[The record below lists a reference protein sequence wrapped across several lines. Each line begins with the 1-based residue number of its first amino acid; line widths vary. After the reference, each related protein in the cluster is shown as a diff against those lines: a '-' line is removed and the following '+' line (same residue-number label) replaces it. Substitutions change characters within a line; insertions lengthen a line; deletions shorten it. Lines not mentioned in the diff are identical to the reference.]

1 MTSPHTTSP
10 LAIVQTQK
18 DQNIDLIIAAVAE
31 TLKRQGVRIAGFL
44 QRERDSGSSACCS
57 DMYLEDL
64 GSGAHFTIT
73 QRLGPG
79 SSGCRLDP
87 AGLVEAVSYLSA
99 RINTQVDM
107 LFLNRFG
114 KGEEEGR
121 GFRPVI
127 EEAYSLNIPTLIV
140 VRDTYMPAWQEFC
153 GDDYTALPASKDAI
167 IEWYKEIS
175 IENAL
180 LEIA

>member
-1 MTSPHTTSP
+1 MTSP

-31 TLKRQGVRIAGFL
+31 NLKRQGACVAGFL
-44 QRERDSGSSACCS
+44 QRERDIGSSACCS

-64 GSGAHFTIT
+64 GSEAEFTIT

-87 AGLVEAVSYLSA
+87 AGLVEAVSYLSTQ
-99 RINTQVDM
+99 INEQVDM

-140 VRDTYMPAWQEFC
+140 VRDTYINAWQQFC
-153 GDDYTALPASKDAI
+153 GDDFTTLPANRDAI
-167 IEWYKEIS
+167 VDWYRKFPTKSEM
-175 IENAL
+175 
-180 LEIA
+180 LESA

>member
-1 MTSPHTTSP
+1 MTFP

-18 DQNIDLIIAAVAE
+18 DQNIDLIISAVAE
-31 TLKRQGVRIAGFL
+31 NLKRQGVCVAGFL
-44 QRERDSGSSACCS
+44 QRERDIGTSACCS

-64 GSGAHFTIT
+64 DSGAHFTIT

-87 AGLVEAVSYLSA
+87 AGLVEAVSYLTTQ
-99 RINTQVDM
+99 INDQVDM

-127 EEAYSLNIPTLIV
+127 EQAYSLNIPTLIV
-140 VRDTYMPAWQEFC
+140 VRDTYLPAWRQFC
-153 GDDYTALPASKDAI
+153 GDDFTKLPANKDAI
-167 IEWYKEIS
+167 VNWFKEFPAKT
-175 IENAL
+175 EL
-180 LEIA
+180 LESA

>member
-1 MTSPHTTSP
+1 MTSP
-10 LAIVQTQK
+10 LAIVQTKK
-18 DQNIDLIIAAVAE
+18 DQNIDLIIAAAAE
-31 TLKRQGVRIAGFL
+31 QLKRQDKQIAGFL
-44 QRERDSGSSACCS
+44 QRERDIGSSACCS

-64 GSGAHFTIT
+64 GSGAQFTIT

-87 AGLVEAVSYLSA
+87 QGLVEAVSYLSSQ
-99 RINTQVDM
+99 INDQVDM

-127 EEAYSLNIPTLIV
+127 EEAYALNIPTLIV
-140 VRDTYMPAWQEFC
+140 VRETYMDAWRQFC
-153 GDDYTALPASKDAI
+153 GDDYTHLPANKDAI
-167 IEWYKEIS
+167 IDWYQQLSAGVELAES
-175 IENAL
+175 A
-180 LEIA
+180 